1 MFLTLP
7 LLTVV
12 SVYIVAAVLP
22 AAFLMRYIYRM
33 IVFDAV
39 NAAVTLSTGLTGW
52 TFFFDAQHVYHR
64 GPFYQLSMAV
74 MFAMALVAEAFV
86 VFYRKQ
92 IDRRLFFALFFF
104 LFPPLIGG
112 VLQAVLYGL
121 PYTLMGVV
129 LSLLIVFVYSQ
140 NCNMNLDYLTGAY
153 NRRWLDIHMQEAVDA
168 CRDDGRPFAA
178 IMYLHGGGYVSGDG
192 EYADWVAGLLAVK
205 LGIRVYPAAYG
216 LAPERPYPAAVDDA
230 ERAYRALLARET
242 PERIALYGDS
252 SGGGLCFALL
262 LRLKQAA
269 VPLPAAVA
277 ASSPWTDLTLRAL
290 PPEGDDGLLS
300 VPVLREWAALY
311 AAGAPLDAPELSP
324 VYGELSG
331 LPPALLL
338 AGGGELVR
346 SDSERLHSALLAAGV
361 SSELCVAP
369 GMWHTYPLSGVRES
383 RRAMEQTA
391 AFLAARL
398 SPGPSA

>member
-1 MFLTLP
+1 MPVSMWLFVNLFCIAILYFLYYFGRRQTNIGSAVQRTLSD
-7 LLTVV
+7 LMLMTLVTFAADTLSRFYV
-12 SVYIVAAVLP
+12 SPAALYPAAVAGTYLKYILIP
-22 AAFLMRYIYRM
+22 SISLLWFRYVYLQIFPQGDGSRAGRGWWRAM

-178 IMYLHGGGYVSGDG
+178 IMLDLDNFKSINDTHGHAVGDTALQTSVRLLLQCLRSSDCVARYGGDEFCVLLQSVSMQDLESIVDRIRDRLDNFNHSGRAPYLLRFSMGYSVYDPASGWNAEDFTK
-192 EYADWVAGLLAVK
+192 EIDRRMYEDK
-205 LGIRVYPAAYG
+205 RTNHREGIR
-216 LAPERPYPAAVDDA
+216 
-230 ERAYRALLARET
+230 
-242 PERIALYGDS
+242 S
-252 SGGGLCFALL
+252 
-262 LRLKQAA
+262 
-269 VPLPAAVA
+269 
-277 ASSPWTDLTLRAL
+277 
-290 PPEGDDGLLS
+290 
-300 VPVLREWAALY
+300 
-311 AAGAPLDAPELSP
+311 
-324 VYGELSG
+324 
-331 LPPALLL
+331 
-338 AGGGELVR
+338 
-346 SDSERLHSALLAAGV
+346 
-361 SSELCVAP
+361 
-369 GMWHTYPLSGVRES
+369 
-383 RRAMEQTA
+383 
-391 AFLAARL
+391 
-398 SPGPSA
+398 

>member
-1 MFLTLP
+1 MEERPAPNAVPFSDPSNLSAVRREQEAFGERAARPVRKRAVRTERDGFVFYEPAVRTLP
-7 LLTVV
+7 
-12 SVYIVAAVLP
+12 
-22 AAFLMRYIYRM
+22 
-33 IVFDAV
+33 
-39 NAAVTLSTGLTGW
+39 
-52 TFFFDAQHVYHR
+52 
-64 GPFYQLSMAV
+64 
-74 MFAMALVAEAFV
+74 
-86 VFYRKQ
+86 
-92 IDRRLFFALFFF
+92 
-104 LFPPLIGG
+104 G
-112 VLQAVLYGL
+112 VL
-121 PYTLMGVV
+121 
-129 LSLLIVFVYSQ
+129 
-140 NCNMNLDYLTGAY
+140 
-153 NRRWLDIHMQEAVDA
+153 
-168 CRDDGRPFAA
+168 
-178 IMYLHGGGYVSGDG
+178 MYLHGGGYVSGDG

-324 VYGELSG
+324 VYGELFG